1 MKINNIL
8 EIFNVVN
15 FGILVLLTILI
26 LSIYIIRLNKKAAY
40 LKSRNGD
47 LPKEFIEEYIA
58 KCTSLDLLDS
68 YDVLGF
74 KENSADEMAIVEK
87 ALFGNGFDIENLTKD
102 YDFSEDYIVFYLI
115 KLKDQSMILMIL
127 SDIYD
132 PGITDKLLQF
142 LKLSTDYFNRGLLKV
157 DIA

>member
-47 LPKEFIEEYIA
+47 LPKEFIEESFWVDFILFSGTPYNLRNLYVRNGIP
-58 KCTSLDLLDS
+58 SFLPSDLKNINL
-68 YDVLGF
+68 
-74 KENSADEMAIVEK
+74 NIC
-87 ALFGNGFDIENLTKD
+87 LTK
-102 YDFSEDYIVFYLI
+102 
-115 KLKDQSMILMIL
+115 
-127 SDIYD
+127 
-132 PGITDKLLQF
+132 
-142 LKLSTDYFNRGLLKV
+142 
-157 DIA
+157 